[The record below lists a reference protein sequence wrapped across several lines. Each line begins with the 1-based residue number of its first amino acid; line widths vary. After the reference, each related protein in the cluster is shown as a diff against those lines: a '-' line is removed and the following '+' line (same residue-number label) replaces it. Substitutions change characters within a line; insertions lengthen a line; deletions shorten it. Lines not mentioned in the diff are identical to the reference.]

1 MRMGGVE
8 ARPDNVGRLGP
19 CGATGEPD
27 PHMTIDRGSHMRTLR
42 LATALSVTIF
52 MALATTAGAAAQA
65 EACTGV
71 IELGT
76 AEGEAMTWSATDPR
90 LSGAVEVGTDWSLYE
105 PASEDAA
112 AGPVAAPGGLV
123 ITNDGGSW
131 GCVASEPGGP
141 EPDVETHTLVF
152 QGAGDYEGLTAHVQ
166 VDWDAYPYLFSG
178 VILEGDPLPDPEL
191 AG

>member
-1 MRMGGVE
+1 
-8 ARPDNVGRLGP
+8 
-19 CGATGEPD
+19 
-27 PHMTIDRGSHMRTLR
+27 MRTLR
-42 LATALSVTIF
+42 LSTVLSVTIF
-52 MALATTAGAAAQA
+52 MALASTAGAAAQA
-65 EACTGV
+65 EACTGA
-71 IELGT
+71 IEFGT
-76 AEGEAMTWSATDPR
+76 EGGEAMTWSASDPR
-90 LSGAVEVGTDWSLYE
+90 LSGAVEAGTAWSLYE

-112 AGPVAAPGGLV
+112 AGLVDTPGGLV

-131 GCVASEPGGP
+131 GCVTSAPGGP

-152 QGAGDYEGLTAHVQ
+152 QGSGGYEGLTAHVQ